1 MAKGCYVGERMKP
14 VTAFV
19 SFPLEDIVEKF
30 DDQVQLAAARRL
42 NSEGI
47 DPLKVSNIFVEEVTY
62 DEESGDLLLEMIVEH
77 SEAVP
82 AESR

>member
-1 MAKGCYVGERMKP
+1 MVEGRYVGEFMKP

-19 SFPLEDIVEKF
+19 SFSLEDIVEKF

-42 NSEGI
+42 NREGI
-47 DPLKVSNIFVEEVTY
+47 DPLKVGNIFVEEVTY

-77 SEAVP
+77 SETIP